1 MTDIVIK
8 RGIGKPDSLLEG
20 ELAIDTSTGRLY
32 SLVGGVVTE
41 LNEPPEGVDLSD
53 YMDTTKRNDVVEG
66 SFQILWDDSA
76 DPTYPFNGRI
86 GYNKAVADP
95 NALDGS
101 FLYVSG
107 TRGTFS
113 IGRDGDLELHGA
125 SELQG
130 IPNNSDER
138 PWITGFSY
146 VQAADFLDADGN
158 SIIGSGG
165 GVELPAGTGPG
176 SLLTWQGSDWTAS
189 DRFYFDNS
197 QTNEIYVNQSGIY
210 LSGTESDTRLTISFS
225 GFEFTHGYAPARVL
239 D

>member
-1 MTDIVIK
+1 MTNTIKIK
-8 RGIGKPDSLLEG
+8 RGVGKPDSLLEG

-86 GYNKAVADP
+86 GYNKAVEDP
-95 NALDGS
+95 NAMDGS
-101 FLYVSG
+101 FLYVNG

-138 PWITGFSY
+138 PWITGLLLC
-146 VQAADFLDADGN
+146 A
-158 SIIGSGG
+158 GG
-165 GVELPAGTGPG
+165 
-176 SLLTWQGSDWTAS
+176 
-189 DRFYFDNS
+189 
-197 QTNEIYVNQSGIY
+197 
-210 LSGTESDTRLTISFS
+210 
-225 GFEFTHGYAPARVL
+225 
-239 D
+239 